1 MGQDNWEILKITKE
15 LIKLLSRTLKL
26 FLQSIKRFIFRG
38 VTQVTLFY
46 CLFGLFQVDE
56 RIIDANKRNHMVS
69 IESKQLIH
77 IYMVKI

>member
-1 MGQDNWEILKITKE
+1 VGQDNWEILKITKE

-26 FLQSIKRFIFRG
+26 FLQSIKRFIFPG
-38 VTQVTLFY
+38 VTRVTLFY